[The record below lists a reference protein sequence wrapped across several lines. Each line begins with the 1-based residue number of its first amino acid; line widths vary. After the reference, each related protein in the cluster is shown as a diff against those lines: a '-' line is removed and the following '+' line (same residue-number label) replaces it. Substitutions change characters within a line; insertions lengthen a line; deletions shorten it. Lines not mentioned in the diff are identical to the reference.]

1 MKCFL
6 DSNYRRIVLILEEKK
21 NVAMTTII
29 EKLF

>member
-1 MKCFL
+1 MFL
-6 DSNYRRIVLILEEKK
+6 GLELSTNRFNIGRKK